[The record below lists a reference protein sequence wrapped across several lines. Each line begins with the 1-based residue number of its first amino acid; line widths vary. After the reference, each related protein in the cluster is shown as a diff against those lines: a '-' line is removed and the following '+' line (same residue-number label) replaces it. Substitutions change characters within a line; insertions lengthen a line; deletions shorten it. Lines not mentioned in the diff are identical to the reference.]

1 MTAVAFSY
9 RRIRSSDD
17 TCEAEDLLIRFFR
30 EEGFDTPPQTIRAN
44 CRTLAE
50 QESCALFVAETGHS
64 PVGVATISL
73 NFGIEYGWLGE
84 MGDLYVLP
92 EFRSRGVARGL
103 VFEVEKFLSSRGA
116 SGYQVTVTPYARRAH
131 ALQHFYAKLG
141 FGAEGREILYKHL
154 R

>member
-1 MTAVAFSY
+1 VTADALSY
-9 RRIRSSDD
+9 RRIRSSED
-17 TCEAEDLLIRFFR
+17 TSAAEDLLIRFFR
-30 EEGFDTPPQTIRAN
+30 EEGFDTPAQTIRAN
-44 CRTLAE
+44 CRKLAE
-50 QESCALFVAETGHS
+50 QEICALFLAEIGYS

-73 NFGIEYGWLGE
+73 NFGVEFGWLGE

-92 EFRSRGVARGL
+92 EFRNRGVARGL

-141 FGAEGREILYKHL
+141 FGNEGREILYKRL